1 MLQNDSSITP
11 SYHPDT
17 VSPHD
22 NPRPEPFDSTRSCRT
37 IRPGPDRTHQP
48 TVPVNRT
55 GPSAS
60 RCPAGH
66 GEESA
71 AQDDARRAGVGA
83 GAQTVGQYFY
93 VLRGLPNIVATNR
106 TPPDGETQARSATR
120 ERRSAMPD
128 PVVLTGPSG
137 HPCSKLLGKYSPV
150 VDMVEHRHTCTS
162 APTLGKSYGGLPER
176 GTLARQLPS
185 APIPGT

>member
-1 MLQNDSSITP
+1 MLEPALKLWGNTSMFCVVSQISSPPTEP
-11 SYHPDT
+11 HPT
-17 VSPHD
+17 E
-22 NPRPEPFDSTRSCRT
+22 R
-37 IRPGPDRTHQP
+37 
-48 TVPVNRT
+48 
-55 GPSAS
+55 
-60 RCPAGH
+60 
-66 GEESA
+66 
-71 AQDDARRAGVGA
+71 
-83 GAQTVGQYFY
+83 
-93 VLRGLPNIVATNR
+93 
-106 TPPDGETQARSATR
+106 RSATR